1 VRAAKLEPALH
12 LASGPRIVV
21 HHQTSAEAIDDLLA
35 LVAQLK
41 DEFADRAGTHA
52 KAVNGSLYSGMKKA

>member
-1 VRAAKLEPALH
+1 
-12 LASGPRIVV
+12 V